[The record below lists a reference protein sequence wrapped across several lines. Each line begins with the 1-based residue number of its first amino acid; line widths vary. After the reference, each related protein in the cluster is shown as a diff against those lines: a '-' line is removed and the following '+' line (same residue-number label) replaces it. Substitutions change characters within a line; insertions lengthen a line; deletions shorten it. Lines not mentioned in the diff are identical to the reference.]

1 MTDTIA
7 FEIAVTKSQ
16 LSKKAI
22 AKALGVSVMSLTRK
36 AANKTEFKASEISKL
51 VEILQLDNAERDKIF
66 FSNCGD

>member
-36 AANKTEFKASEISKL
+36 AANITEFKASEISKL

-66 FSNCGD
+66 FANYVD